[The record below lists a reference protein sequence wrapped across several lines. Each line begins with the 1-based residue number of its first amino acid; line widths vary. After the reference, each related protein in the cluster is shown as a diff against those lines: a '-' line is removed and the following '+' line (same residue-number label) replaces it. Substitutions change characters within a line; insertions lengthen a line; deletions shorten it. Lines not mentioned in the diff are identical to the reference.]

1 MDDNYKRKSVADSDT
16 LTYSEQMVLDAVK
29 KHKAS
34 AEDVSSIAKVCRLSE
49 MQASVAVQ
57 LLTHKKLIPPQ

>member
-1 MDDNYKRKSVADSDT
+1 MDEHYKRHTSLDADS

-29 KHKAS
+29 KRKVPVN
-34 AEDVSSIAKVCRLSE
+34 DVSEIAKVCRLSE